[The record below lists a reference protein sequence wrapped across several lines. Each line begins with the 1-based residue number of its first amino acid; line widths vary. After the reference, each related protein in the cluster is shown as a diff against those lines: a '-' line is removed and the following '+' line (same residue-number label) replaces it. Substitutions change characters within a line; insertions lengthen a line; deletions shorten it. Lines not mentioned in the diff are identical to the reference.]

1 VLRWGLFGILL
12 ADVLMTLVML
22 VALSGVIRSMIG
34 LAFSTR
40 HLRDVLR
47 YGFPFVPN
55 GVLTH
60 VMGMGDRFILGM
72 YMPLRDVGFYLIAGS
87 AAALIKYFP
96 VAFDVAWTP
105 FAYDSMQRR
114 DAPELFARMA
124 TYAFTVLVLSLVVLS
139 GLGPP
144 LMDLMLPADYSAVG
158 PLVPVLALALA
169 IQTVRSLPGT
179 SLNLAKKTSVY
190 PTVTA
195 AGAVISVAAYFALI
209 PRFGMFGAAFA
220 ALISQTLTTALMIVL
235 AQRAYRIPYETGRL
249 VKVIAVGAA
258 TYFAMM
264 VTASGS
270 TWRTVAIRIG
280 LLVLFPAGLLLLR
293 FLKPHELADI
303 RKLAAS
309 VRRPAEPVATTP

>member
-1 VLRWGLFGILL
+1 
-12 ADVLMTLVML
+12 
-22 VALSGVIRSMIG
+22 
-34 LAFSTR
+34 
-40 HLRDVLR
+40 
-47 YGFPFVPN
+47 
-55 GVLTH
+55 
-60 VMGMGDRFILGM
+60 
-72 YMPLRDVGFYLIAGS
+72 
-87 AAALIKYFP
+87 
-96 VAFDVAWTP
+96 
-105 FAYDSMQRR
+105 MQRR

-144 LMDLMLPADYSAVG
+144 LMDLMLPADYRAVG

-169 IQTVRSLPGT
+169 IQTVRALPGT
-179 SLNLAKKTSVY
+179 SLNLAKKTRVY